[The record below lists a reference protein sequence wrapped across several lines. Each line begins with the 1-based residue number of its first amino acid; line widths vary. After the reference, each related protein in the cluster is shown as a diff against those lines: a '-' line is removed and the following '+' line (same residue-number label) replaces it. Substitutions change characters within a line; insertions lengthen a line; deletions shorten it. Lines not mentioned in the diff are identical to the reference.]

1 MIRERIASP
10 HDGTQSARISF
21 PLLAGLALGL
31 SWSASLLAAPAVDGP
46 IPGSPP
52 GDPLAA
58 EVENTYPFFA
68 TRDALARRGYVEEEF
83 YLSGTATGY
92 SVEGEQLAED
102 VPYRTR
108 IVVRR
113 PKPPRKFN
121 GTVVM
126 EWQNVTAGYDLDAL
140 WHGEQLMRAGFAW
153 VGVSAQ
159 RVGVNHLREWS
170 PTRYGELDVT
180 GGGSYNTDELSY
192 DIFAQAAE
200 AVRQPADIDP
210 MGGLDVEKVLAV
222 GGSQSAGRMTIYYD
236 NILPQVE
243 NPVFDGYNFVVGTG
257 PSRAGT
263 EPVFH
268 VLSETDVR
276 TPEGRRP
283 DSDVYRRWEV
293 AGAAHSGYQ
302 GQAYRAPLSERD
314 LPDGAPEYECVA
326 EPFSRIPLHHVVVAA
341 HDHLVDWID
350 GKAPPSAPYLEFEG
364 TTKVRNELGLAQG
377 GIQLSQLA
385 VPTAINTGDNAG
397 QTFCFLFGSYEPLD
411 EAQLKELYRNHGTY
425 VAKVTKAA
433 GSNVS
438 DGYVL
443 PADGLLTI
451 REAAKSDV
459 GKGRRK
465 H

>member
-10 HDGTQSARISF
+10 QNGSRSARLSF
-21 PLLAGLALGL
+21 STLAGLALGL
-31 SWSASLLAAPAVDGP
+31 SWSAGLLAAPAIEGP

-52 GDPLAA
+52 GDPLAPQL
-58 EVENTYPFFA
+58 ENTYPFFA
-68 TRDALARRGYVEEEF
+68 THDALSRRGYVEEEF

-92 SVEGEQLAED
+92 NTAGEELAED

-108 IVVRR
+108 ILIRR
-113 PKPPRKFN
+113 PKSAHKFN

-159 RVGVNHLREWS
+159 RVGVNQLREWS

-180 GGGSYNTDELSY
+180 GDGAFTTDELSY

-210 MGGLDVEKVLAV
+210 MGGLRVEKVLAV
-222 GGSQSAGRMTIYYD
+222 GGSQSAARMTVYYD

-243 NPVFDGYNFVVGTG
+243 KPVFDGYNFVVGTG
-257 PSRAGT
+257 PSRVGA

-302 GQAYRAPLSERD
+302 GQEYRAPLSERD
-314 LPDGAPEYECVA
+314 LPGGAAEYACVA

-341 HDHLVDWID
+341 HEHLVDWID
-350 GKAPPSAPYLEFEG
+350 GKAPPSAPYLEFDG

-377 GIQLSQLA
+377 GIQLSQLV

-411 EAQLKELYRNHGTY
+411 AEQLVELYRNHGGY
-425 VAKVTKAA
+425 VSRVTKAVA
-433 GSNVS
+433 RNVS
-438 DGYVL
+438 DGYIM

-451 REAAKSDV
+451 REAAQSDV
-459 GKGRRK
+459 GKRPRK
-465 H
+465 R